1 MYGVRMGGRT
11 VLAGTSVSISGE
23 RGFTLIETMIG
34 IVFLTVGLLAVAD
47 VFPQGLALGRYGKD
61 QTAAANL
68 AQQEVEYLKTL
79 TTAWQTTCTSPP
91 TAINC
96 AVADYYALT
105 PNSTQALRQTV
116 NQNGQQYVRDV
127 QVQVWTYADCRFGVP
142 GQTFTCPD
150 GTTVTFPGTTQY
162 PAPAAQPSPPYIFRV
177 SVATH
182 WLARGQTIF
191 TSGNT
196 SSPNGC
202 VSGGAAVSTGLG
214 CVQISTFISP

>member
-1 MYGVRMGGRT
+1 MPMSRGTVRKR
-11 VLAGTSVSISGE
+11 VLASINRE
-23 RGFTLIETMIG
+23 YGFTLIETMLG
-34 IVFLTVGLLAVAD
+34 IVLLTVGLLAVAD
-47 VFPQGLALGRYGKD
+47 VFPAGLALSRYGKD
-61 QTAAANL
+61 QTMAANL

-91 TAINC
+91 TAVNC
-96 AVADYYALT
+96 AVADYNALL
-105 PNSTQALRQTV
+105 PNSTQALHQTI

-142 GQTFTCPD
+142 GQSFTCPD

-162 PAPAAQPSPPYIFRV
+162 PVPAAQPSPLYIFRV

-182 WLARGQTIF
+182 WIARGQTIF